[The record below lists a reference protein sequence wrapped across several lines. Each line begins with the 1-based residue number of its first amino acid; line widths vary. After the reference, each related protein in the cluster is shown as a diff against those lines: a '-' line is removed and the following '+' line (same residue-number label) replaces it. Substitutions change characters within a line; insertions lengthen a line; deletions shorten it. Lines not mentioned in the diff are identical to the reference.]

1 MATSAQQDVYQCDQC
16 GTPEIVAVPILYQQ
30 GTRTFSGLF
39 NHGVSQSF
47 WAQVVAPPKPR
58 SYAGRLLT
66 WGFPVA
72 LFTIATY
79 FDLRAFLQR
88 STISAQETEI
98 AIVFLFLCLASIWG
112 MGRSVLK
119 VSRYNR
125 EVYPKRQSDWAHT
138 FMCRRCGKLFM
149 IP

>member
-1 MATSAQQDVYQCDQC
+1 MATSVQQHIYQCDEC

-39 NHGVSQSF
+39 NHGISQS
-47 WAQVVAPPKPR
+47 ASAHAAAPPRRR
-58 SYAGRLLT
+58 SYTGGLLT

-79 FDLRAFLQR
+79 FDLRALFQR
-88 STISAQETEI
+88 STISAQETGI
-98 AIVFLFLCLASIWG
+98 AIVFLFLCLASVWR
-112 MGRSVLK
+112 MGRGVLR

-125 EVYPKRQSDWAHT
+125 EVYPKLQSDWAHT
-138 FMCRRCGKLFM
+138 FMCRRCGKILL